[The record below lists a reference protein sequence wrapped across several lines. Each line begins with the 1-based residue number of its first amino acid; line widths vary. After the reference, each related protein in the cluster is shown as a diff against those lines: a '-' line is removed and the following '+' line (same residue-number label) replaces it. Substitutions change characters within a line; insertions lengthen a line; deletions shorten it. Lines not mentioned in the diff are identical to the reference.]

1 MAYREGL
8 RAVTGSGEYIDD
20 LPTPAGTLHMAILRS
35 PYPHAVIKRINVS
48 EVWRRGGMAYTPDDL
63 LKVVKAPFPNA
74 LALPIDYYPFAVGK
88 ARYYGEPL
96 AVVLAEDIYKAVDLL
111 DYIEIDLEP
120 LEPVVTI
127 DDALRGRALV
137 HEKLG
142 SNVAMRKS
150 MKFGDV
156 DNFFKA
162 ADETV
167 RVDFKFPKHTAMPLE
182 PYGVIAFWRGE
193 ELYLT
198 ANFQGPM
205 LYVYFIAR
213 SLGLSTSKLHLKTPR
228 DIGGSFGIK
237 YSVYPYAVLA
247 AAAAKLAG
255 RPVKWIET
263 RQENLVASSSNG
275 ERRGYVELALRRDG
289 KILAARYHFIEDVG
303 AYLRPPEPGAL
314 FRVHGNLN
322 GAYDIKAIEA
332 NYTVVFTNKSPTGLN
347 RGYGGPQLYFALERA
362 VEEAARKLGLD
373 PLEFRIRNLI
383 RDFPVS
389 IGGQRFYETPTG
401 GLYPAQDYLR
411 VVKALEPEYRRWLEE
426 KRRGRR
432 IGVGIAVVVEPSGT
446 NLGYVDVALDA
457 DKRKYPHSGAGEY
470 VTVSIDPNGVVEV
483 YVNAT
488 NEGLGHETA
497 LAEVVAK
504 ELGIRPE
511 DVKVVYQTDTDRLW
525 SLSSGS
531 YSSRFAPVTVSAAIE
546 ACRRLKEKVLILG
559 SHFLKANRVAYMD
572 GYVVD
577 LDRPERRIDLRRIAS
592 ATHWDPGGLPEGVE
606 GGLVATA
613 YFQPQTVKAPVGDR
627 VNSSA
632 AYAIQAHLAV
642 VELDDEGIKLIKYV
656 VAHDA
661 GRIIKRELLDG
672 QLHGGIHH
680 GVAVALYEELKYGPD
695 GVPKALLLDTYGAP
709 TLAEFVD
716 VEVELIHFET
726 PAAYLPS
733 GAYGAGEGPVMGAPA
748 AIASAVSDML
758 GVSIN
763 ELPIRLEVLT

>member
-1 MAYREGL
+1 MTYREGL
-8 RAVTGSGEYIDD
+8 RAVTGNGEYIDD
-20 LPTPAGTLHMAILRS
+20 LPSPPGTLHMAILRS
-35 PYPHAVIKRINVS
+35 PYPHAVVRKIDVS
-48 EVWRRGGMAYTPDDL
+48 EVRRRGGVAYTSEDL
-63 LKVVKAPFPNA
+63 LRVVKAPFPNA
-74 LALPIDYYPFAVGK
+74 LGLPIDYYPFAVGK
-88 ARYYGEPL
+88 ARYFGEPL
-96 AVVLAEDIYKAVDLL
+96 AVVLADDVYKAVDLL
-111 DYIEIDLEP
+111 DYVEVDLEP

-142 SNVAMRKS
+142 SNVAMRKN

-156 DNFFKA
+156 EGFFKA
-162 ADETV
+162 ADDVV
-167 RVDFKFPKHTAMPLE
+167 RLEFKFPKHTAMPLE
-182 PYGVIAFWRGE
+182 PYGVLASWRGD

-213 SLGLSTSKLHLKTPR
+213 ALGLSTAQLHIKTPR

-237 YSVYPYAVLA
+237 YSIYPYAVLA
-247 AAAAKLAG
+247 AASSRLAG
-255 RPVKWIET
+255 RPVKWVET

-289 KILAARYHFIEDVG
+289 RITAVRYHFIEDVG

-314 FRVHGNLN
+314 FRIHGNLN

-332 NYTVVFTNKSPTGLN
+332 DYTVVFTNKSPTGLN
-347 RGYGGPQLYFALERA
+347 RGYGGPQFYFALERA
-362 VEEAARKLGLD
+362 VEEAARRLGLD
-373 PLEFRIRNLI
+373 PLEFRIRNLV
-383 RDFPVS
+383 REFPVTVGS
-389 IGGQRFYETPTG
+389 QKFYETPTG
-401 GLYPAQDYLR
+401 GLYPAQDYVT
-411 VVKALEPEYRRWLEE
+411 VVKALEPEYRRWQEE

-432 IGVGIAVVVEPSGT
+432 VGVGIAVVVEPSGT

-457 DKRKYPHSGAGEY
+457 EKRKYPHSGAGEY
-470 VTVSIDPNGVVEV
+470 VTVSVDPNGVVEV
-483 YVNAT
+483 FVNAT

-497 LAEVVAK
+497 LAEVVAR
-504 ELGIRPE
+504 ELGVKPE
-511 DVKVVYQTDTDRLW
+511 DVKVVFQTDTDKLW
-525 SLSSGS
+525 ALSSGS
-531 YSSRFAPVTVSAAIE
+531 YSSRFAPVVISAAIE
-546 ACRRLKEKVLILG
+546 ACRRLKEKVMLLG
-559 SHFLKANRVAYMD
+559 AHYLKARRVAYSD

-577 LDRPERRIDLRRIAS
+577 LDRPERRIDLKRIAS
-592 ATHWDPGGLPEGVE
+592 AVHWDPGGLPEGME

-613 YFQPQTVKAPVGDR
+613 YFQPPTVRAPVGDR

-642 VELDDEGIKLIKYV
+642 VELGDEGIKLVRYV

-680 GVAVALYEELKYGPD
+680 GVAMALYEELRYGPD
-695 GVPKALLLDTYGAP
+695 GTPKSLLLDTYGTP

-716 VEVELIHFET
+716 VDVGLIHFET
-726 PAAYLPS
+726 PAVYLPS

-748 AIASAVSDML
+748 AVANAVSDLL
-758 GVSIN
+758 GVPIN
-763 ELPIRLEVLT
+763 ELPVRLEALI